1 MNPYSLAVC
10 EDDRTIRETVCRF
23 CDEILEEAGIPHEV
37 TAFSRVEEA
46 EAALAAKK
54 QIHLLILD
62 IETGGKTGV
71 ELAQELR
78 DRDDERS
85 ILFITGYEKYLPVGY
100 DVRPV
105 QFLLKP
111 INWEKLKKAVLTD
124 WRLHHSPRTLIL
136 QKGRQ
141 TVRIPFRT
149 ILYVEAMENHR
160 VKIGL
165 EDGGEVFQ
173 YGLLELEQRL
183 PADRFLRCHKSYLV
197 NMDHVKSM
205 EKTSFIMDDGRRI
218 PIGRTYQKICREA
231 VFGHVTKSEQ
241 DRT

>member
-23 CDEILEEAGIPHEV
+23 CDEILEEAAIPHEI

-105 QFLLKP
+105 QLLLKP

-136 QKGRQ
+136 RNGRQ

-149 ILYVEAMENHR
+149 ILYVEAMVNHR
-160 VKIGL
+160 VKIGM

-173 YGLLELEQRL
+173 CGLLELEQLL

-197 NMDHVKSM
+197 NMDHVKRM
-205 EKTSFIMDDGRRI
+205 EKPSFIMDDGRRI

-231 VFGHVTKSEQ
+231 VFRHVTKTE
-241 DRT
+241 

>member
-1 MNPYSLAVC
+1 MNEYRLAVC

-23 CDEILEEAGIPHEV
+23 CNEILEEAGIPHEIA
-37 TAFSRVEEA
+37 AFSQVEEV
-46 EAALAAKK
+46 EVLLAAKEK

-62 IETGGKTGV
+62 IETGNKTGV
-71 ELAQELR
+71 ELAKEMR
-78 DRDDERS
+78 DRDDQRS

-100 DVRPV
+100 EVRPI

-124 WRLHHSPRTLIL
+124 WRLHHSPKMLIL

-149 ILYVEAMENHR
+149 VLYVEAMENHR
-160 VKIGL
+160 VKIGM
-165 EDGGEVFQ
+165 EDGNEVFQ
-173 YGLLELEQRL
+173 SGLLELEKLL

-197 NMDHVKSM
+197 NLDHVKRID
-205 EKTSFIMDDGRRI
+205 KTSFILDNEHRI
-218 PIGRTYQKICREA
+218 PIGRTYHKISREA
-231 VFGHVTKSEQ
+231 VFSYVTKTE
-241 DRT
+241 